1 MHACVCM
8 CVRDVFAIDD
18 NNILLRLIMIIIKI
32 IFLDLI
38 DIAHTDDFPPP
49 HGYPVS
55 TYNYDFSQCV

>member
-1 MHACVCM
+1 MHACVCE
-8 CVRDVFAIDD
+8 RDVFAIDD

-38 DIAHTDDFPPP
+38 DIAHTDDSHP